1 MPFVAVDDGVEL
13 YYTEASPASTG
24 RRVPLVLVHAFPM
37 SHAMWSPQ
45 LTRFGGERR
54 TIAYDCRGFGRS
66 SAPASPDA
74 YSQERSVEDLRGLL
88 DGLGI
93 ARAVLVGLSMGGS
106 IALNFAFRYPDRVA
120 GLCLAATGA
129 GSDDP
134 AGFARE
140 VAQWADSAERAATEG
155 FLGVLNRHPI
165 FGLFMAR
172 GEVER
177 RLLREIVSGHM
188 AHGIAN
194 TARRTLARRPPVYAL
209 EDGLRRVTC
218 PTTVIVGER
227 DPSCRTTSDFLAA
240 TVPRARLVV
249 VPEAGHFVNLE
260 APFAFDAALAELLAE
275 AEAAEGLERATYE

>member
-1 MPFVAVDDGVEL
+1 MPFVSVDDGVKL
-13 YYTEASPASTG
+13 YYTEASPASAG
-24 RRVPLVLVHAFPM
+24 RRLPLVLVHAFPM

-45 LTRFGGERR
+45 ITRFGDERR

-66 SAPASPDA
+66 SAPVSPDA

-88 DGLGI
+88 DGLDI

-106 IALNFAFRYPDRVA
+106 VALNFTFRYPDRVA
-120 GLCLAATGA
+120 GLCPAGTGA

-140 VAQWADSAERAATEG
+140 AAQWADAAERAATEG

-172 GEVER
+172 GDAER
-177 RLLREIVSGHM
+177 RLLREIVSGHV

-194 TARRTLARRPPVYAL
+194 TARRTLARRLPVYAL
-209 EDGLRRVTC
+209 EDGLRRIAC

-227 DPSCRTTSDFLAA
+227 DPSCRKASDFLAA
-240 TVPRARLVV
+240 RVPGARLVV
-249 VPEAGHFVNLE
+249 VPGAGHFVNLE
-260 APFAFDAALAELLAE
+260 GADAFDAAVAELLTE
-275 AEAAEGLERATYE
+275 AEAAARAS